1 MSTTIYPSP
10 TPTRRA
16 LPRWAVPVGIG
27 VVLLLFLVLP
37 VVGSYNRLTGLD
49 NDVERQYGQV
59 EVQQQRRFD
68 LIPNLVA
75 ATQAVLTQE
84 KEVFADIAEARTR
97 YAGAQRTG
105 DVDEQVAASENLE
118 SSLGRL
124 LVIVEN
130 YPQLQSN
137 QTVKDLMVQLEGTE
151 NRIAQERGNY
161 NEVVSDYNLAVRRF
175 PGSILSGILGFDRKP
190 VFRGKVG
197 SEDVPKVDLNTS
209 DG

>member
-1 MSTTIYPSP
+1 VSTTTFPSP
-10 TPTRRA
+10 TPTRNR
-16 LPRWAVPVGIG
+16 LPRWAIPVGIG
-27 VVLLLFLVLP
+27 VALLLFLVMP
-37 VVGSYNRLTGLD
+37 VVGAYNRLTGLD

-84 KEVFADIAEARTR
+84 KEIFEDITEARAR
-97 YAGAQRTG
+97 YAGAQRSG
-105 DVDEQVAASENLE
+105 NVDEQVAASENLE

-130 YPQLQSN
+130 NPALRSSE
-137 QTVKDLMVQLEGTE
+137 TVKDLMVQLEGTE

-175 PGSILSGILGFDRKP
+175 PGSIAAGLFGFDRKP
-190 VFRGKVG
+190 VFKGKVG